1 MRVDMKKRGYNQFD
15 FPLDG
20 KRGYLVDSKYPP
32 EERRGFDPFECGTS
46 CRDDFYYLT
55 ESGHEYGNYYRTDSI
70 LTDPSGRGR
79 DLYWMEH
86 CDGDGHRWG
95 DEPFA
100 VELVRVKH
108 GRYMIEGFNR
118 VEENGLS

>member
-1 MRVDMKKRGYNQFD
+1 
-15 FPLDG
+15 
-20 KRGYLVDSKYPP
+20 
-32 EERRGFDPFECGTS
+32 
-46 CRDDFYYLT
+46 
-55 ESGHEYGNYYRTDSI
+55 
-70 LTDPSGRGR
+70 
-79 DLYWMEH
+79 MEH